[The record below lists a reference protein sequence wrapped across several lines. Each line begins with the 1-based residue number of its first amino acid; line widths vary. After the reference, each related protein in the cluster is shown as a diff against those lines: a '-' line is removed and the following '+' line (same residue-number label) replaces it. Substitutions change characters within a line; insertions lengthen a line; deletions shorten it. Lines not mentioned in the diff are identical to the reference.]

1 VRGGDTRYL
10 VDRMMWTFAALYVG
24 IGIGILVTTVVT
36 KQTPPEAPDHSECR
50 QQYNVMRDQLNR
62 QIAMKEVEI
71 QRLLK
76 ENG

>member
-1 VRGGDTRYL
+1 
-10 VDRMMWTFAALYVG
+10 MMWTFAALYVG
-24 IGIGILVTTVVT
+24 IGIGILVTAVVT

-50 QQYNVMRDQLNR
+50 QQYNIMRDQLNQKIAVQEV